1 MFLNNLIVKECFLLI
16 SLPVSSVEDVHKYH
30 ESLGARKPDSGVG
43 GSFEDLVSVGT
54 FARPPS
60 QETLFGSAEKSSAIG
75 SSPYSKNDG
84 KQSSIILKGLS
95 ADVDATNECIQKFIQ
110 DILGTEL
117 YLLNFQHDK
126 KAVLIGFYSPRSKCS
141 CFVSS

>member
-1 MFLNNLIVKECFLLI
+1 M
-16 SLPVSSVEDVHKYH
+16 
-30 ESLGARKPDSGVG
+30 
-43 GSFEDLVSVGT
+43 GT

-60 QETLFGSAEKSSAIG
+60 QETLFGSAEKASAIG

-95 ADVDATNECIQKFIQ
+95 ADVDATNECINKFIHE
-110 DILGTEL
+110 IVGSEL
-117 YLLNFQHDK
+117 YFLNFQYDK
-126 KAVLIGFYSPRSKCS
+126 KAVIIGLKYPRSKCS